1 MDLVQP
7 RNRDIVL
14 AFFKE
19 GLEGK
24 QIRQAF
30 EEYVCPNFV
39 EHKPD
44 VEFGTRE
51 ATITYL
57 ENLIQHLP
65 DCKWELIRTIS
76 EGDMVVLHARFIPAL
91 GAQPYA
97 VADIF
102 RLADG
107 KIVEHWDV
115 IGQPANQ
122 QLNPNPRF

>member
-1 MDLVQP
+1 MNSNLDS
-7 RNRDIVL
+7 VL
-14 AFFKE
+14 SLYRL

-24 QIRQAF
+24 NPREAF
-30 EEYVCPNFV
+30 ELYVSPEMV

-44 VEFGTRE
+44 VEHGTRE

-57 ENLIQHLP
+57 ENLIQHLL
-65 DCKWELIRTIS
+65 DCQWELIRTIS
-76 EGDMVVLHARFIPAL
+76 EGDMVVLHARFIPAP
-91 GAQPYA
+91 GALAYA

-115 IGQPANQ
+115 IGQPPTQ
-122 QLNPNPRF
+122 QLNPHSRF